1 MRLEGFELY
10 HWARTQP
17 VIAQSSC
24 EAELLAL
31 NTGASEGRLVQSI
44 MMELGMPVQLELL
57 TDSSS
62 AQAVTLRRGPG
73 RMRHIEIRQLWLQE
87 ECRQHRLSVA
97 RVSTRENDADLFA
110 KRVSATRLR
119 ELCSM
124 LGLQELAEGNEQ

>member
-24 EAELLAL
+24 EAALLAL

-44 MMELGMPVQLELL
+44 MMELDMPVQLGLL

-62 AQAVTLRRGPG
+62 AKAVTLRRGPG

-87 ECRQHRLSVA
+87 ECRQHRLTIE
-97 RVSTRENDADLFA
+97 RVSTRENDADMFTKA
-110 KRVSATRLR
+110 VCAARLR